1 MSSGSGT
8 EARYDGIAA
17 FYASAVGDVV
27 EEPAGRALIE
37 VLGELVGEVRGR
49 RVLDLAC
56 GHGRMSRVL
65 ARLGAEVVGAD
76 VSSALLARGR
86 AAEAGEPLGV
96 RYVEVDVTSAGAL
109 AGERF
114 EVVTCHFGLSDI
126 DDLEGA
132 LGTVGRVL
140 EPGGVFAFSILHPC
154 FPGWGEDA
162 PSAWRPGGG
171 YYREGWW
178 LAENPGFRGQVG
190 SNFRM
195 LSTYLNALVGHGLV
209 IERVAEPDPGAGWAA
224 RMPGADA
231 VPVYLVVGCR
241 ASEGAEEGAG

>member
-1 MSSGSGT
+1 
-8 EARYDGIAA
+8 
-17 FYASAVGDVV
+17 
-27 EEPAGRALIE
+27 
-37 VLGELVGEVRGR
+37 
-49 RVLDLAC
+49 
-56 GHGRMSRVL
+56 MSRVL
-65 ARLGAEVVGAD
+65 ARLGAEVVGVD
-76 VSSALLARGR
+76 VSSALLERGR

-96 RYVEVDVTSAGAL
+96 RYVEVDVASEGAL

-126 DDLEGA
+126 DDLEGV
-132 LGTVGRVL
+132 LGTVARVL
-140 EPGGVFAFSILHPC
+140 APGGVFVFSILHPC

-171 YYREGWW
+171 YYLEGWW

-195 LSTYLNALVGHGLV
+195 LSTYLNALVRHGLS
-209 IERVAEPDPGAGWAA
+209 IEGVAEPDPGPEWAA
-224 RMPGADA
+224 RVPGADA

-241 ASEGAEEGAG
+241 RASEGASAAERVAG